1 MTVPCEGVSWATGL
15 QEMQGQGYAVVD
27 DNRYH
32 EATTMWNTYA
42 VSKVQV
48 IVEPS
53 KESDISTVVSTL
65 YYC

>member
-1 MTVPCEGVSWATGL
+1 
-15 QEMQGQGYAVVD
+15 MQGQDYAVVD

-42 VSKVQV
+42 VPKVQV

-53 KESDISTVVSTL
+53 KKSDISTVVSTL